1 MLGGRR
7 SSRRQSVNA
16 RESARRCSAQEVA
29 RGGAALPAPPQ
40 LPRPLASA
48 SPLPPPAVRTS
59 SAGASPSIPC
69 KITKSLSS
77 TYLPQA
83 FIINP
88 AAGDQSA
95 REPPKLM
102 PISSFHSSFHSDQ
115 RESFREDAV
124 ESRLIEWGN
133 CDLRERPPSRRR
145 GAQRT
150 LMIGTSSKN
159 ILKQMGRRGSQPA
172 SSPDLPEAG
181 RGELPERKNL
191 PAPAVRRASLKQR
204 ANRRSQPAPSP

>member
-1 MLGGRR
+1 MRGGRR
-7 SSRRQSVNA
+7 SSQRQSLSA
-16 RESARRCSAQEVA
+16 RESARRCCAQEVA
-29 RGGAALPAPPQ
+29 RGEEALPVPPQ
-40 LPRPLASA
+40 LPRPLAFA

-59 SAGASPSIPC
+59 STGASPSAPS

-95 REPPKLM
+95 RGPPKRM
-102 PISSFHSSFHSDQ
+102 PISSFHSSSHSDQ

-124 ESRLIEWGN
+124 ESKLTEWGN

-150 LMIGTSSKN
+150 LMISTSSKN
-159 ILKQMGRRGSQPA
+159 ILKQMARRGSQSA

-181 RGELPERKNL
+181 RGDLPERKNL

-204 ANRRSQPAPSP
+204 ANPRFQPASSP